1 MNRSAQPLCSARD
14 VVAGLLLAHV
24 LAVLIL
30 AASPRLHHWV
40 HPDADDDDHDC
51 AVVLFLHGSSDVGPT
66 PLIVPACAAL
76 ATEFVRVVPPAEFIP
91 SVFVANRV
99 FEHGPPIPKQSR

>member
-1 MNRSAQPLCSARD
+1 M
-14 VVAGLLLAHV
+14 LAHV

-51 AVVLFLHGSSDVGPT
+51 AVVLFLHGGGDVGPA
-66 PLIVPACAAL
+66 PLIVTACAGL
-76 ATEFVRVVPPAEFIP
+76 ATEFVLVLAPAEFVP
-91 SVFVANRV
+91 SVFAGNRV
-99 FEHGPPIPKQSR
+99 FEHGPPVRK